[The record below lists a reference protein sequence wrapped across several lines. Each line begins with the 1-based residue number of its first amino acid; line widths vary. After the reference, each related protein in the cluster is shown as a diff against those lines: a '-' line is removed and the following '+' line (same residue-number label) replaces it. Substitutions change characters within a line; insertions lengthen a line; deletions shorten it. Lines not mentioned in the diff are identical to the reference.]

1 MRASINDIWNE
12 EIRISEN
19 SEIKTPDHVNKMT
32 PILAK
37 PQLGK
42 AWWAMQQRDRNKR

>member
-42 AWWAMQQRDRNKR
+42 AVGMGNAAKRPK